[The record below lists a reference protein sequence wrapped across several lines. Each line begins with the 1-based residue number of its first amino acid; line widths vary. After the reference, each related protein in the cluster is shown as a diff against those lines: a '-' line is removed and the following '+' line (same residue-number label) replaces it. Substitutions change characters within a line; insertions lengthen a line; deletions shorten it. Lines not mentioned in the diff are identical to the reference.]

1 MDSINL
7 YFVEPSTHAAGLT
20 WTTLVSGIFL
30 LSSFL
35 LTYRLSVHVRA
46 GDLLLKLE
54 DAFSKLGAK
63 LAFLEYRKTCYEPV
77 RDILRKCYETPDELN
92 EAERQ
97 TMRDMDEVIRF
108 LYLCTLHAGDT
119 IHPPPKTTI
128 GRLVRPSR
136 LPQAYYFYLGRLT
149 DATDRAE
156 LCNYIRKWYPRLHY
170 WLQRNGSALA
180 AHGSSI
186 P

>member
-1 MDSINL
+1 MDSVNV
-7 YFVEPSTHAAGLT
+7 YFVPPSPHAAGLT
-20 WTTLVSGIFL
+20 WTTLISGIFL
-30 LSSFL
+30 LGTFV

-63 LAFLEYRKTCYEPV
+63 LAFLEYKKTCYEPV
-77 RDILRKCYETPDELN
+77 REILRKCYQSPDELN

-119 IHPPPKTTI
+119 IHRPATTVL

-156 LCNYIRKWYPRLHY
+156 LCDYIKAWYPRLHY
-170 WLQRNGSALA
+170 WLTRNRDALA
-180 AHGSSI
+180 AHGTAT

>member
-1 MDSINL
+1 MDSINV
-7 YFVEPSTHAAGLT
+7 YFVQPSTHAAGLT
-20 WTTLVSGIFL
+20 WTTLISGIFL
-30 LSSFL
+30 LASFV

-54 DAFSKLGAK
+54 DAFSKLGSK

-77 RDILRKCYETPDELN
+77 REILRKASKAPDELT
-92 EAERQ
+92 EGERQ
-97 TMRDMDEVIRF
+97 TMQHMDEVIRF

-119 IHPPPKTTI
+119 VYPPPKSAF

-136 LPQAYYFYLGRLT
+136 LPQAYYFYLRRLT
-149 DATDRAE
+149 DTKDRKE
-156 LCNYIRKWYPRLHY
+156 LCEYIEACYPRLHS
-170 WLQRNGSALA
+170 WLLRNQRALA
-180 AHGSSI
+180 AHGAAS

>member
-1 MDSINL
+1 MDSINI
-7 YFVEPSTHAAGLT
+7 YFVKPSTHAAGLT
-20 WTTLVSGIFL
+20 WTTLISGLFL
-30 LSSFL
+30 LGTFL

-54 DAFSKLGAK
+54 DAFSRLGAK

-77 RDILRKCYETPDELN
+77 REILRKAYTAPDELN

-119 IHPPPKTTI
+119 IHPPAKTAF

-136 LPQAYYFYLGRLT
+136 LPQAYYFYLRRLT
-149 DATDRAE
+149 DKTERAE
-156 LCNYIRKWYPRLHY
+156 LCEYIQQWYPRLHT
-170 WLQRNGSALA
+170 WLGRNSSALA
-180 AHGSSI
+180 AHGAST